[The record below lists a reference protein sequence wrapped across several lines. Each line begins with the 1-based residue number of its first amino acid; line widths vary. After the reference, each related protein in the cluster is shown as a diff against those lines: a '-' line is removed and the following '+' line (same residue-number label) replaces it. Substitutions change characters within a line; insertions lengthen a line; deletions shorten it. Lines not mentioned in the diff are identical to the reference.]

1 MEIFILL
8 SLLLSIA
15 SDRALGQFSIKPSHT
30 CPKTTRTA
38 FEETHHLMNLYYNWT
53 SGRLNGGSVWT
64 DANALE
70 TVHTLMLQNKR
81 TDWDGFADN
90 SYLGRHALNTS
101 SDWQAFTGGYIDDAG
116 WCILDLWA
124 MADYKTFR
132 SENGVEEYLRQ
143 LYDKMAEN
151 WDNTCGGGVW
161 WTTDHGYKNAITN
174 ELFLTISAQ
183 GYLRFGNQTY
193 LENAKKTWAWLEASG
208 MRNSEGLYND
218 GLDDSC
224 INNGETTWTYNQGVL
239 ASGLGALWKATGNR
253 TLLKEA
259 EITLDATIKYMT
271 VNRSAERIVGPFIIR
286 TDVMLIYLS
295 EQTFK
300 ACVLHSGIWTKH
312 LQYYLIFTNEKEK
325 IAKYGPFLGTQSHAV
340 IEYATNA
347 TGDISNLWY
356 APDEG
361 GAIYNV
367 KSLPSGIMAHVAAA
381 QFGGYEG
388 VDLN

>member
-8 SLLLSIA
+8 SLLLLAIA
-15 SDRALGQFSIKPSHT
+15 SDRALGQFSIKPAHT

-38 FEETHHLMNLYYNWT
+38 FELTHHLINKYYNWT

-70 TVHTLMLQNKR
+70 TVHILMLQNKR

-132 SENGVEEYLRQ
+132 SENGVEEYLISAGQ
-143 LYDKMAEN
+143 LYDKMSEN
-151 WDNTCGGGVW
+151 WDDTCGGGVW

-183 GYLRFGNQTY
+183 GYLRFGNETY

-218 GLDDSC
+218 GLDDFC
-224 INNGETTWTYNQGVL
+224 VNNGEADRFVTPQGVL

-259 EITLDATIKYMT
+259 EITLDATIKDMT
-271 VNRSAERIVGPFIIR
+271 VNGVLKESCDSVIE
-286 TDVMLIYLS
+286 TDDPCDIDQ
-295 EQTFK
+295 QTFK
-300 ACVLHSGIWTKH
+300 GIWTKH

-325 IAKYGPFLGTQSHAV
+325 IAKYGSFLGVQSHAV
-340 IEYATNA
+340 IKYATNA
-347 TGDISNLWY
+347 TDDISNLWY
-356 APDEG
+356 AQDEG

-367 KSLPSGIMAHVAAA
+367 KSLPSGIMAHVATA
-381 QFGGYEG
+381 QFGDCEG
-388 VDLN
+388 VDST

>member
-1 MEIFILL
+1 MNSLSVSRMEIFILL
-8 SLLLSIA
+8 FFLLLSIA
-15 SDRALGQFSIKPSHT
+15 SDRALGQFSIRPTHT
-30 CPKTTRTA
+30 CPKTTRTT
-38 FEETHHLMNLYYNWT
+38 FEETHHLMNKYYNWT
-53 SGRLNGGSVWT
+53 SGRLNGGS
-64 DANALE
+64 NALE

-132 SENGVEEYLRQ
+132 SENGVEEYLISAGQ

-151 WDNTCGGGVW
+151 WDDTCGGGVW

-183 GYLRFGNQTY
+183 GYLRFGYKTY
-193 LENAKKTWAWLEASG
+193 LENAKKVLEASG

-224 INNGETTWTYNQGVL
+224 VNNRETTWTYNQGVV

-259 EITLDATIKYMT
+259 EITLDATIKDMT
-271 VNRSAERIVGPFIIR
+271 VNGVLKESCDSVIE
-286 TDVMLIYLS
+286 TDAPCDID
-295 EQTFK
+295 Q
-300 ACVLHSGIWTKH
+300 GIWTKH

-325 IAKYGPFLGTQSHAV
+325 IAKYSPFLGAQSHAV

-367 KSLPSGIMAHVAAA
+367 KSLPSGIMANVAAA
-381 QFGGYEG
+381 QFGGCEG
-388 VDLN
+388 VDST

>member
-8 SLLLSIA
+8 SFLLLA
-15 SDRALGQFSIKPSHT
+15 VAGDRALGQFSIKPAHT
-30 CPKTTRTA
+30 CPKTTRTT
-38 FEETHHLMNLYYNWT
+38 FELTHHLMNKYYNWT

-132 SENGVEEYLRQ
+132 GENGVEEYLISAGQ
-143 LYDKMAEN
+143 LYDKMSEN
-151 WDNTCGGGVW
+151 WDDTCGGGVW
-161 WTTDHGYKNAITN
+161 WTTDHGYKNTITN

-183 GYLRFGNQTY
+183 GYLRFGNETY

-224 INNGETTWTYNQGVL
+224 VNNGETTWTYNQGVL

-259 EITLDATIKYMT
+259 EITLDATIKDMT
-271 VNRSAERIVGPFIIR
+271 VNGVLKESCDSVIE
-286 TDVMLIYLS
+286 TDDPCDIDQ
-295 EQTFK
+295 QTFK
-300 ACVLHSGIWTKH
+300 GIWTKH
-312 LQYYLIFTNEKEK
+312 LQYYLIFTNKKEK
-325 IAKYGPFLGTQSHAV
+325 IAKYGPFLGVQSHAV
-340 IEYATNA
+340 TKYATNA
-347 TGDISNLWY
+347 TDDISNLWY
-356 APDEG
+356 ARDEG

-381 QFGGYEG
+381 QFGGCEG
-388 VDLN
+388 SDST

>member
-8 SLLLSIA
+8 SFLLLAIS
-15 SDRALGQFSIKPSHT
+15 SDRALGQFSIKPAYT

-38 FEETHHLMNLYYNWT
+38 FELTHHLMNKYYNWT

-132 SENGVEEYLRQ
+132 SENGAEEYLISAGQ
-143 LYDKMAEN
+143 LYDKMSEN
-151 WDNTCGGGVW
+151 WDDTCGGGVW

-183 GYLRFGNQTY
+183 GYLRFGNETY

-224 INNGETTWTYNQGVL
+224 VNNGETTWTYNQGVL

-259 EITLDATIKYMT
+259 EITLDATIKDMT
-271 VNRSAERIVGPFIIR
+271 VNGVLKESCDSVIE
-286 TDVMLIYLS
+286 TDDPCDIDQ
-295 EQTFK
+295 QTFK
-300 ACVLHSGIWTKH
+300 GIWTKH
-312 LQYYLIFTNEKEK
+312 LQYYLIFTNDKEK
-325 IAKYGPFLGTQSHAV
+325 IAKYGSFLGVQSHAV
-340 IEYATNA
+340 IKYATNA
-347 TGDISNLWY
+347 TDDISNLWY
-356 APDEG
+356 ARDEG

-381 QFGGYEG
+381 QFSDCEG
-388 VDLN
+388 VDST